1 MGNGEHP
8 LEWGVFGGG
17 VTLSGML
24 THVLRRANPVT
35 LSLIGN
41 HNSDSRFLAPTA
53 QVTHL
58 NRSIYIRISE
68 SGIQESTCLSD
79 AVGSQCAAEVKKAVP
94 EKCLS
99 GA

>member
-68 SGIQESTCLSD
+68 SGIQEFACLSD

-94 EKCLS
+94 EKC
-99 GA
+99 